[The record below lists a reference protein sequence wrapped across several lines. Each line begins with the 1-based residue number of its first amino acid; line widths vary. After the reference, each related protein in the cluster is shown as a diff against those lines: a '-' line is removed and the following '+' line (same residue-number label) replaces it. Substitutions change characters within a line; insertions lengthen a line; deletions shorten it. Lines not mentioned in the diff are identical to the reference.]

1 MSLLNSM
8 FSGVSGL
15 KNHQT
20 MLDVIGNNIANVN
33 SIGFKSSRVTFS
45 DTFNQSVKYGSDPTD
60 TSGGTN
66 TYQVG
71 LGMKVSSIDR
81 DWTQGTF
88 ETTSSATD
96 LALQGD
102 GLFVLKNNGQTFYS
116 RDGSFSFDSAGRL
129 VNSQG
134 AVVQGKIATEEGVV
148 PSGNN
153 LEDVK
158 INTNLKLPAVATTL
172 ATWGGN
178 LSSKAS
184 ITRSESFE
192 ESGNIPSSLSNGD
205 TTTESNTIYDSYGNA
220 YIFEATY
227 TKTAA
232 NTYTLDFTVTDSEGT
247 ERYNSATET
256 VPTTQTM
263 VFDGTTGAL
272 LTMDGAAPAAVQ
284 IVNNYLTGKGID
296 FNYDPTGVT
305 QTSAANTLTSVV
317 DDNRESTIVTGTV
330 TIFDSLGTSHQ
341 MSLKFT
347 KLSDNNW
354 AWAASVPSSS
364 GQLTSNTGTITFNS
378 DGSINNVKPNPPFVK
393 FTPTGGASATN
404 IELNFGK
411 EFDGITQTSSDS
423 VASAESQNGSAAAS
437 LTDYSIDQYGY
448 IVGVFSNGESR
459 KLAQIL
465 LADFPNTAGLTSVG
479 DNLYRVGANSG
490 NALIGEPGEG
500 TGTTIQSGSLE
511 QSNVDLSEEM
521 TRMIVAQRGY
531 QANARTITVSDTL
544 LQEINN
550 LVR

>member
-33 SIGFKSSRVTFS
+33 SVGFKSSRVTFS
-45 DTFNQSVKYGSDPTD
+45 DTFNQTVKWGSDPTD

-66 TYQVG
+66 TYQIG
-71 LGMKVSSIDR
+71 LGMKVASIDR

-116 RDGSFSFDSAGRL
+116 RDGSFSFDSEGRL

-153 LEDVK
+153 LEDVR

-184 ITRSESFE
+184 ITRSEKYE
-192 ESGNIPSSLSNGD
+192 ESGNIPNSLSTGD
-205 TTTESNTIYDSYGNA
+205 TATESNAIYDSYGNK
-220 YIFEATY
+220 YKLIATY
-227 TKTAA
+227 TKTSTAD
-232 NTYTLDFTVTDSEGT
+232 TYSLDYKITDADDETNVLYDTTTESPATTHTV
-247 ERYNSATET
+247 
-256 VPTTQTM
+256 
-263 VFDGTTGAL
+263 VFDATTGAFTSL
-272 LTMDGAAPAAVQ
+272 DGSASTSSIP
-284 IVNNYLTGKGID
+284 IKIDNLD
-296 FNYDPTGVT
+296 FNLDLSSVT
-305 QTSAANTLTSVV
+305 QTSAANTFTSVV
-317 DDNRESTIVTGTV
+317 DDNRESTVVTGTV

-354 AWAASVPSSS
+354 AWAASVESSS
-364 GQLTSNTGTITFNS
+364 GQLSSNTGTITFNS
-378 DGSINNVKPNPPFVK
+378 DGSINNVKPNPPVVK

-423 VASAESQNGSAAAS
+423 VASAESQNGSAAAT